1 MIANL
6 PIKRIT
12 VTNIS
17 QRFTHKM
24 AAKNGWHGYEQNDV
38 TVTLWIYTAMHDSAG
53 SQHSSVE
60 RTMKEVPGARP

>member
-1 MIANL
+1 
-6 PIKRIT
+6 
-12 VTNIS
+12 
-17 QRFTHKM
+17 M

>member
-38 TVTLWIYTAMHDSAG
+38 TVTVCIYIYIFI
-53 SQHSSVE
+53 
-60 RTMKEVPGARP
+60 RTNCSHKTNKATHKIN